1 MRTLHFF
8 VSGLPKGQPRVK
20 AFKRGNHAGVYDPG
34 TADAWKGC
42 VRAEFK
48 GRSAELVK
56 PVYMGPVAVAMRF
69 VMPRPKS
76 HLRASGWELKPNAPR
91 YVTTKPDAD
100 NLAKAVLDAL
110 TDVSAW
116 TDDSV
121 VVSLN
126 VVKTYG
132 SETGC
137 EIQISP
143 LTQEVCRE

>member
-1 MRTLHFF
+1 MKTLAFF

-20 AFKRGNHAGVYDPG
+20 AFARGKHAGVYDPG

-42 VRAEFK
+42 VRAQFK
-48 GRSAELVK
+48 DAAYELGK

-76 HLRASGWELKPNAPR
+76 HYRANGQLKPNAPR
-91 YVTTKPDAD
+91 YVTSKPDAD

-116 TDDSV
+116 SDDSIV
-121 VVSLN
+121 ASLS

-143 LTQEVCRE
+143 LTQEVGRE

>member
-1 MRTLHFF
+1 MKTLAFF

-34 TADAWKGC
+34 TADEWKGC

-69 VMPRPKS
+69 VMPRAKS
-76 HLRASGWELKPNAPR
+76 HFRASGQLKPTAPR
-91 YVTTKPDAD
+91 YVTSKPDAD

-116 TDDSV
+116 TDDSL
-121 VVSLN
+121 VVSLS

-132 SETGC
+132 AETGC

-143 LTQEVCRE
+143 LTQEVGRE